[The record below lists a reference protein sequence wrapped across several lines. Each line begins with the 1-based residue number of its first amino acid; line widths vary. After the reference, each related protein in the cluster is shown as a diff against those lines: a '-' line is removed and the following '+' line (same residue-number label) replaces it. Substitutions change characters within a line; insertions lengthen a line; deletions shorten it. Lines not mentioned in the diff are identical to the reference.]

1 MCKLIFS
8 FFIYLLILNKNKLFK
23 INCYAKHSIFGS
35 NKSRCLTGSA
45 SLLQNLSL
53 FLRGELFV
61 KKNYN
66 NPN

>member
-1 MCKLIFS
+1 M
-8 FFIYLLILNKNKLFK
+8 LFK